1 MLDLKKLRMVTNFF
15 KDKKNHNFKKKLV
28 YNNFFFS
35 RSVWSYDHSSFNMEL
50 SLDESIQRFTR
61 IYGHPKNT
69 RKAKNMRLAMI
80 ALLIVEM
87 AALGY
92 FLRGQ

>member
-1 MLDLKKLRMVTNFF
+1 
-15 KDKKNHNFKKKLV
+15 
-28 YNNFFFS
+28 
-35 RSVWSYDHSSFNMEL
+35 MEL

>member
-1 MLDLKKLRMVTNFF
+1 M
-15 KDKKNHNFKKKLV
+15 
-28 YNNFFFS
+28 
-35 RSVWSYDHSSFNMEL
+35 
-50 SLDESIQRFTR
+50 QRFTR